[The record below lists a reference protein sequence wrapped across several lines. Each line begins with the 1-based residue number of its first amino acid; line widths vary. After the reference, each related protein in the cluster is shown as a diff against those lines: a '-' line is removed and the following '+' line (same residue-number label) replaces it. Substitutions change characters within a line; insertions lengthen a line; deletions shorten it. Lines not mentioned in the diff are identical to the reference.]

1 MAIRIFISYS
11 HKDEVVLDRLRV
23 HLAMLKREDLVETW
37 DDREVHAGQQIDS
50 AISGAHD
57 ASTVFMPI
65 VSPDFLSS
73 DYCYE
78 KEMQTALDKADR
90 GEMTIFPV
98 IAEPCDWLA
107 SPLRKF
113 KAVPKDGKAIS
124 EWTNA
129 NNAYLDIVRELRR
142 VATVGGH
149 KASSSG
155 TFPSAIAKAPS
166 RVKIQRDFSSI
177 DRARFRD
184 EAYVEIRRY
193 FAGSIDEFGQ
203 IEGLQGAFEDI
214 DPNAFTCTIVNRSK
228 REAESHLTVR
238 NNKGGQHSLGDITV
252 SFGAFAAP
260 GSANEIVSVS
270 SDDYHQYLEFGMRFG
285 GSDAE
290 RRLSAAQVADMLW
303 RDFVQRAGIDYE

>member
-37 DDREVHAGQQIDS
+37 DDREVHAVQQIDS
-50 AISGAHD
+50 AIAGAHD

-78 KEMQTALDKADR
+78 KEMQTALEKADR

-107 SPLRKF
+107 SPLKKF

-142 VATVGGH
+142 VATVGGR
-149 KASSSG
+149 KVSSSG
-155 TFPSAIAKAPS
+155 PSPSVIAKAPS
-166 RVKIQRDFSSI
+166 RVKI
-177 DRARFRD
+177 
-184 EAYVEIRRY
+184 
-193 FAGSIDEFGQ
+193 
-203 IEGLQGAFEDI
+203 
-214 DPNAFTCTIVNRSK
+214 
-228 REAESHLTVR
+228 
-238 NNKGGQHSLGDITV
+238 
-252 SFGAFAAP
+252 
-260 GSANEIVSVS
+260 
-270 SDDYHQYLEFGMRFG
+270 
-285 GSDAE
+285 
-290 RRLSAAQVADMLW
+290 
-303 RDFVQRAGIDYE
+303 